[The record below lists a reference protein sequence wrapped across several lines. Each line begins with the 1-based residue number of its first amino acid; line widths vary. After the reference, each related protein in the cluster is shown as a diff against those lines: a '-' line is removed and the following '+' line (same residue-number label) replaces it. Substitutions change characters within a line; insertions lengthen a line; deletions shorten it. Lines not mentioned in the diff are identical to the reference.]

1 MVTVPFPCNC
11 IQMSLTAEAIQ
22 NSNTIPKRDPINY
35 TAHER
40 SFCKV
45 HLFTLQSATTQKS
58 RLNYQARAAALLLC
72 SITSPCRTRIFNA
85 KRVITLGAVSVP
97 PGCGMR
103 QLCSGRT
110 RSLLQDCSAEQL
122 CPASP
127 LGAGLL
133 EPERRKQH
141 RQETS
146 TPEIP
151 GCRYP
156 IVFSFPP
163 HAVCWMFKTY
173 RKIAPV
179 IQQQISDA
187 QKQNTKTAA

>member
-1 MVTVPFPCNC
+1 MRGHFAKFIYLPFSLLQHKSHALITRHGQQPCC
-11 IQMSLTAEAIQ
+11 SAPSPPPA
-22 NSNTIPKRDPINY
+22 
-35 TAHER
+35 AHGY
-40 SFCKV
+40 
-45 HLFTLQSATTQKS
+45 LM
-58 RLNYQARAAALLLC
+58 LNV
-72 SITSPCRTRIFNA
+72 S
-85 KRVITLGAVSVP
+85 VITLGAVSVP

-156 IVFSFPP
+156 IVFSFAP
-163 HAVCWMFKTY
+163 HAGCWMFKRY